1 MTSPID
7 RIRPALSAHR
17 TVGDAAARFGL
28 AVRGG
33 TRGDDAAAVEIWS
46 VASDDRAVA
55 DGDLF
60 VALPGARAHGAGFA
74 AAAVERGARAVLT
87 DEQGALLLADAVT
100 GVPVLVADDPRSLLG
115 PLAAWVYGNPAERL
129 TTFGVT
135 GTNGKTTTTYL
146 LDHVLRALGWK
157 GGLIGTVEM
166 RSGDRVLPSRL
177 TTPEAADL
185 QALLAA
191 MREDEVST
199 LAMEVSSHALALHR
213 VDGLVFDVVGF
224 TNLSQDHLDFH
235 GDLQEYFETKS
246 LLFTPEHARRGVVV
260 VDDAWG
266 ERMAAASRVPVATL
280 RVAGPEPDAGADV
293 APADWTVADVHA
305 AAAGGTSFT
314 LRHRDGRAVRTS
326 TALPGGFN
334 VANAALALAMVLE
347 AGSDARDVEA
357 ALAAAG
363 GLAPAV
369 PGRMELVST
378 APHEPRVVVDFAHN
392 PDALAL
398 ALDALRPTTPGR
410 LVVVFGATGDRDRGK
425 RPTMGA
431 VAVDGAD
438 VVVVTDDDPHGE
450 DPAAIRAEVLP
461 GALAARD
468 SLRGAP
474 EPRDVVVRE
483 VAPRARAIHEA
494 VADAGPQ
501 DTVLVAGRGHEV
513 WQEIAGVDHPLDDR
527 VEARAAL
534 AQRTGAPPDPPR
546 ADRPGTPTDT
556 SSGPPAPASLATTHD
571 PKEHHA

>member
-1 MTSPID
+1 VTSPID
-7 RIRPALSAHR
+7 RLRPAATTRR
-17 TVGDAAARFGL
+17 TVEDLAARFGL
-28 AVRGG
+28 DVRAGEGAGG
-33 TRGDDAAAVEIWS
+33 PSAPAAVQVWS
-46 VASDDRAVA
+46 VASDDRTA
-55 DGDLF
+55 DEGDLF

-74 AAAVERGARAVLT
+74 AAAVGRGAHAVLT
-87 DEQGALLLADAVT
+87 DEQGAELLEAAGLD
-100 GVPVLVADDPRSLLG
+100 VPVLVARDPRALLG
-115 PLAAWVYGNPAERL
+115 PVAAWVYGSPAQDL

-146 LDHVLRALGWK
+146 VDHALRALGWK

-191 MREDEVST
+191 MREDQVRT

-235 GDLQEYFETKS
+235 GDLQEYFEAKA

-266 ERMAAASRVPVATL
+266 ERMVAAARVPVATL
-280 RVAGPEPDAGADV
+280 RVAGDGPGGAGGEGV
-293 APADWTVADVHA
+293 ASDDADWTVTDVVPQH
-305 AAAGGTSFT
+305 AGGSAFT
-314 LRHRDGRAVRTS
+314 LRHRDGRALRTTTS
-326 TALPGGFN
+326 LPGSFN
-334 VANAALALAMVLE
+334 VANAALALALVLE
-347 AGSDARDVEA
+347 AGIDPRDLEA
-357 ALAAAG
+357 ALDAVG

-369 PGRMELVST
+369 PGRMEVVSQP
-378 APHEPRVVVDFAHN
+378 PHAPRVVVDFAHN

-425 RPTMGA
+425 RPTMGG
-431 VAVDGAD
+431 VAVEGAD

-450 DPAAIRAEVLP
+450 DPAVIRAEVLP
-461 GALAARD
+461 GALAARETA
-468 SLRGAP
+468 GTGP
-474 EPRDVVVRE
+474 EPRDVVVLE
-483 VAPRARAIHEA
+483 VAPRERAIHEA
-494 VADAGPQ
+494 IAAAGPD

-534 AQRTGAPPDPPR
+534 ERR
-546 ADRPGTPTDT
+546 AA
-556 SSGPPAPASLATTHD
+556 PPAPHD

>member
-1 MTSPID
+1 VTSPID
-7 RIRPALSAHR
+7 RIRPAAATRR
-17 TVGDAAARFGL
+17 TVGDAAVRFGL
-28 AVRGG
+28 QVVGASGADETG
-33 TRGDDAAAVEIWS
+33 VEIWS
-46 VASDDRAVA
+46 VASDDRTAG

-60 VALPGARAHGAGFA
+60 VALPGARSHGALFA
-74 AAAVERGARAVLT
+74 PAAVERGARAVLT
-87 DEQGALLLADAVT
+87 DEQGATLLAEDA
-100 GVPVLVADDPRSLLG
+100 GRVPVLVADDPRALLG
-115 PLAAWVYGNPAERL
+115 PLAAWVYGSPGERL

-146 LDHVLRALGWK
+146 LDHALRALGWK
-157 GGLIGTVEM
+157 GGLVGTVEM

-191 MREDEVST
+191 MREDGVDT

-235 GDLQEYFETKS
+235 GDLQAYFDAKAS
-246 LLFTPEHARRGVVV
+246 LFTPEHARRGVVV

-266 ERMAAASRVPVATL
+266 ERMAAAARVPVATL
-280 RVAGPEPDAGADV
+280 RVAVSGGPDAEAATGREGV
-293 APADWTVADVHA
+293 ADWTVVDVA
-305 AAAGGTSFT
+305 ERPDGGTAFAV
-314 LRHRDGRAVRTS
+314 RHRDGRQVRTATS
-326 TALPGGFN
+326 LPGPFN
-334 VANAALALAMVLE
+334 VANAALAVTMVLE
-347 AGSDARDVEA
+347 AGTDARDLEA
-357 ALAAAG
+357 ALAGAG
-363 GLAPAV
+363 GLVPAV
-369 PGRMELVST
+369 PGRMEVVST
-378 APHEPRVVVDFAHN
+378 PPHAPRVVVDFAHN

-398 ALDALRPTTPGR
+398 ALDALRPTTRGR

-468 SLRGAP
+468 AARSGP

-483 VAPRARAIHEA
+483 VAPRARAIRETITA
-494 VADAGPQ
+494 AGPH

-513 WQEIAGVDHPLDDR
+513 WQEIAGVDHALDDR

-534 AQRTGAPPDPPR
+534 AARETGA
-546 ADRPGTPTDT
+546 DRHD
-556 SSGPPAPASLATTHD
+556 TTHD